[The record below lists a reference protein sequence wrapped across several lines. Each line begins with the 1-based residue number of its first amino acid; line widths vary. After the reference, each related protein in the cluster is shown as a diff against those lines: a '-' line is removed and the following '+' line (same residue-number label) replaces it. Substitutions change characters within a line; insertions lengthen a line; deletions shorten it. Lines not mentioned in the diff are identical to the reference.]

1 MNSAS
6 CRRFAGSGTSAVL
19 RQRPART
26 ICGNV
31 PETSHSLPERSLVS
45 VRIRPSNSS
54 SVRSC
59 RPPVDRL
66 PTACGSL
73 QMPTSLPSA
82 EACFADGRFPLVVRA
97 CEKVGRSVRSPARF
111 VRGGFFDLSDQ
122 KPEQFAQGDGQ
133 AFRSVFFAEA
143 GLYALPPR
151 CIPIVGRESGRD
163 DAVSLFVLLQ
173 RKSVFFGERRQRSV
187 PCFGLF
193 GEAAEKQREHV
204 VVIGLAGARRG
215 LRDVFGRLQPALSGR
230 DRKKESEYDPFR
242 FRSRSKIAF
251 GGDNGPDGRIFST
264 DGMMEDR
271 SDGILRL
278 RNAVVSQAAFGTC
291 VRSVRR

>member
-59 RPPVDRL
+59 RPPVADSMRIV
-66 PTACGSL
+66 ADADE
-73 QMPTSLPSA
+73 SA
-82 EACFADGRFPLVVRA
+82 EHRGGFGRPCFADGRFPLVVRA
-97 CEKVGRSVRSPARF
+97 CEKVGRSVQSPVRF
-111 VRGGFFDLSDQ
+111 IRGGFFDLSDQ
-122 KPEQFAQGDGQ
+122 KPEQFAQGDGH
-133 AFRSVFFAEA
+133 AFRNVFFADL

-204 VVIGLAGARRG
+204 VVIDLVVIRRG
-215 LRDVFGRLQPALSGR
+215 LTARCLRPAPAGIVR
-230 DRKKESEYDPFR
+230 PRPKKG
-242 FRSRSKIAF
+242 I
-251 GGDNGPDGRIFST
+251 RI
-264 DGMMEDR
+264 R
-271 SDGILRL
+271 Y
-278 RNAVVSQAAFGTC
+278 VS
-291 VRSVRR
+291 